1 MMKTEDGDGDD
12 DFDDYDAA
20 DLKAHLARID
30 PAKIAG
36 PLETAFQDVV
46 NFQKIINFG
55 KHVCGNIKH
64 SLLNIP

>member
-12 DFDDYDAA
+12 DFDDYDDA

-46 NFQKIINFG
+46 NFQKSFILVNMCVG
-55 KHVCGNIKH
+55 M
-64 SLLNIP
+64 